1 MTSTTQSKKALI
13 LGVCLTAL
21 LTLQACGGG
30 SSSPSV
36 TPPPTAVV
44 PPPPPPPVGKTVVG
58 PISGFGSVIVNGL
71 RYETNSAT
79 FTIDGVSGTQ
89 ADLKV
94 GQIVKMRSEKDSSGS
109 DVASSVDYEEILEG
123 PVTSINLANNSVV
136 ILGRTILVENTT
148 SFDDDISP
156 SSLEGIAVG
165 DILEI
170 SGEFQ
175 PALKMKKTITMNM
188 KAKRMMKPKSK
199 ASLPHLTQRNVLQS
213 LG

>member
-71 RYETNSAT
+71 RYETN
-79 FTIDGVSGTQ
+79 
-89 ADLKV
+89 
-94 GQIVKMRSEKDSSGS
+94 RSPPS
-109 DVASSVDYEEILEG
+109 IL
-123 PVTSINLANNSVV
+123 
-136 ILGRTILVENTT
+136 RTI
-148 SFDDDISP
+148 
-156 SSLEGIAVG
+156 
-165 DILEI
+165 
-170 SGEFQ
+170 
-175 PALKMKKTITMNM
+175 
-188 KAKRMMKPKSK
+188 
-199 ASLPHLTQRNVLQS
+199 VL
-213 LG
+213 